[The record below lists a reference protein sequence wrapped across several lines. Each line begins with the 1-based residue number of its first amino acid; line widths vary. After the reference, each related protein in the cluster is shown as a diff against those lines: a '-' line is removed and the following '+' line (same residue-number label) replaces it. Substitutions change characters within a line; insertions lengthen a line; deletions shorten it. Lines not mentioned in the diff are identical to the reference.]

1 MKTSK
6 IAIIFC
12 LLLVTSSVLPLVF
25 ADVPLTSKFDQT
37 GHYGIVAAGVGLRGK
52 TSGTISID
60 VPGTV
65 VAAYLYWSGYDIQ
78 TGGDNSVKFDGTAV
92 TADQTY
98 AGEWFSYYY
107 HFVYV
112 KDITALGLVNIGS
125 DTYAVAELTLGVM
138 NYGAGLLVVYEDM
151 SLPTAR
157 IVILDGLDGFWFG
170 WGSPVGPDS
179 EVFSFDFNP
188 ASVDREAN
196 MFLFAGG
203 TEHTDRPNE
212 IYMETGTGT
221 KPTNLVPPG
230 GGALDGDY
238 PLWAS
243 DGSAWDTYTQ
253 QVTLETGDE
262 WLCVQVESIDNYEDP
277 RDQPP
282 YNGRGTSALLI
293 ATGLVIP
300 IPGVPGGKVT
310 GGGQIPI
317 RSGGKGS
324 FGFNAMWFSKDPAP
338 KGELEYVDHDSG
350 DKVHAHELDW
360 LEVWEDNPG
369 NKPWPKRYAFFS
381 GPCTFNHESGYYF
394 ECLVEDDMEPGEDDA
409 FKLLVYEDGNP
420 IPIIDEDATLLHGN
434 IQIHK
439 PPK

>member
-1 MKTSK
+1 MLCM
-6 IAIIFC
+6 F
-12 LLLVTSSVLPLVF
+12 LVMGVVIPLAF
-25 ADVPLTSKFDQT
+25 ADVPLTSRFDQT
-37 GHYGIVAAGVGLRGK
+37 GHYGIVVAGVGLMGK
-52 TSGTISID
+52 TSGYISID

-65 VAAYLYWSGYDIQ
+65 VAAYLYWAGYDIE
-78 TGGDNSVKFDGTAV
+78 TGGDDSVQFDGSAV

-98 AGEWFSYYY
+98 AGEWVGYNY
-107 HFVYV
+107 HYVYV
-112 KDITALGLVNIGS
+112 KDITALGLVNTGP
-125 DTYAVAELTLGVM
+125 DNYQVADLSLGVR
-138 NYGAGLLVVYEDM
+138 NYGAGLLVVYADM

-157 IVILDGLDGFWFG
+157 IVVMDGLDGFFFDWD
-170 WGSPVGPDS
+170 PDLGPNS
-179 EVFSFDFNP
+179 EVACFEFAGV
-188 ASVDREAN
+188 ASDRDVE
-196 MFLFAGG
+196 MFLFVGG
-203 TEHTDRPNE
+203 TEHEDRPNE
-212 IYMETGTGT
+212 VWTETGTGT
-221 KPTNLVPPG
+221 PESNIIDPPSSPTDPP
-230 GGALDGDY
+230 DY
-238 PLWAS
+238 PLWAA
-243 DGSAWDTYTQ
+243 DGPSWDTYAAD
-253 QVTLETGDE
+253 VLIPAGDE
-262 WLCVQVESIDNYEDP
+262 WLCVQIESIESWETGPDYA
-277 RDQPP
+277 
-282 YNGRGTSALLI
+282 GRGTSALFI
-293 ATGLVIP
+293 AAGFALP

-338 KGELEYVDHDSG
+338 KGELEYVDHDTG